1 MFSLN
6 IVDYT
11 RFFLLLFTLT
21 WDTFLTLRGTCFYLN
36 NLIPP
41 KLSKSYIAWLAHQIL
56 ETAQVLRLN
65 NLGLGLWFA
74 NLTFN

>member
-1 MFSLN
+1 MDTYQKIVSELWKWGFGTHKKPSLIMFPLN

-41 KLSKSYIAWLAHQIL
+41 KLSKSYIA
-56 ETAQVLRLN
+56 
-65 NLGLGLWFA
+65 
-74 NLTFN
+74 